1 MLGLLGR
8 KNKEVT
14 MVDVVVNSILLVV
27 GIVAM
32 VVSLLIKHKY

>member
-14 MVDVVVNSILLVV
+14 MVEFILLFS
-27 GIVAM
+27 GIAAM